1 MRPTT
6 PELLDSI
13 AEQLGEQVLPAVTD
27 KWAASTV
34 RSAIQLLRHLAL
46 RVEHEPR
53 LLAAESMDLQL
64 TLKRVAEA
72 LSDTELSELK
82 TATQFALTI
91 PAAPANDHA
100 AQCARDAAVQGTVE
114 ALVAARDL
122 IRSATG
128 TTDVHDWLLAYLER
142 RLVRER
148 ELIIPFQTTPPI

>member
-1 MRPTT
+1 MRPGT

-46 RVEHEPR
+46 RVEHEPY
-53 LLAAESMDLQL
+53 LLAAEAVDLEKTFKQ
-64 TLKRVAEA
+64 VAA
-72 LSDTELSELK
+72 GLSGTELSELK
-82 TATQFALTI
+82 AAVQCALAR
-91 PAAPANDHA
+91 PAAPLNDHT
-100 AQCARDAAVQGTVE
+100 AQCARDEALQCTVE
-114 ALVAARDL
+114 SLVAAREL

-128 TTDVHDWLLAYLER
+128 TTAVHDLLLAYLER

-148 ELIIPFQTTPPI
+148 ELITPFQTTPPI